1 MGIKANPECLSGYE
15 LWSVTIVFRARNS
28 FSTEIKLAELLKIQV
43 SLLPV
48 VLYSV
53 H

>member
-1 MGIKANPECLSGYE
+1 MGIKANPECLSGCD
-15 LWSVTIVFRARNS
+15 LWSVTIVFSAGKS
-28 FSTEIKLAELLKIQV
+28 LSTEILAELLKIQV
-43 SLLPV
+43 SFLPV